1 MLHWNNLHNKKYT
14 TNKQISYRFIYSSQ
28 NVLLANAVVQHKFTY
43 MSKCKAWKMAVNTCR
58 LFKNELIISTHS
70 NTKLSWSVKDLVYL
84 VGRRWNKLG
93 ASCRS
98 NDTYNDAKDTEPFT
112 PFSIVNISFFSKKWF
127 YPWKLRT
134 RFFRAL
140 ISTILHWSWH
150 ERQLLY
156 DWIKTPRYSGWASML
171 QSEILQTSNQTPQK
185 KKGFS

>member
-14 TNKQISYRFIYSSQ
+14 TNRSATFSFTQARMCF
-28 NVLLANAVVQHKFTY
+28 LLMQLYNINLH
-43 MSKCKAWKMAVNTCR
+43 MSKCKAWKMAVNTCH

-98 NDTYNDAKDTEPFT
+98 NDIYNDAKDTKSFT

-127 YPWKLRT
+127 CPWKPRT

-156 DWIKTPRYSGWASML
+156 DSKKTLRYSGWASML
-171 QSEILQTSNQTPQK
+171 QSEILPTSNQTPQK
-185 KKGFS
+185 KQGFS